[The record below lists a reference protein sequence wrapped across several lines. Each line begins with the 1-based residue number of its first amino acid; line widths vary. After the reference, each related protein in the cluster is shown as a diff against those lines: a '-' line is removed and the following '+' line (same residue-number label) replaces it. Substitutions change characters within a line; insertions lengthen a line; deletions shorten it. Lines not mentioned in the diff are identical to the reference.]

1 MCRIYHNLCPGQKT
15 TVEGANR
22 PAGGDHNRQKQVQLH
37 FKVVVA
43 VGGTHRFLQADLLEL
58 SHSGAEQRLQN
69 LLPLLKSRHA
79 LRLQLAVRAALN
91 ICKET
96 ELKWEDFNLPSL
108 CPGDL
113 VALYKLR
120 ASTVRQ

>member
-1 MCRIYHNLCPGQKT
+1 MCRIYHNLCPGQET

-22 PAGGDHNRQKQVQLH
+22 PAGGDHNRQQQVQLH
-37 FKVVVA
+37 FKVA
-43 VGGTHRFLQADLLEL
+43 VTWGGTHRFLQADLLEL
-58 SHSGAEQRLQN
+58 SHSGAEQRLQS

-96 ELKWEDFNLPSL
+96 ELKWEDFNLSSPCPDDLASL
-108 CPGDL
+108 
-113 VALYKLR
+113 
-120 ASTVRQ
+120 